1 MSLTTNKACVR
12 FLRSTIMPALRPSP
26 ARSKPLSGDF
36 CSRMQASARLAHIR
50 SSQVPVPSFSS
61 PTALHYC
68 SSHCQPHRRPAL
80 LCSLQTPNNTTP
92 PLSLSPHTRAGSLI
106 PTSTRRPLSSP
117 LPPRLDYSI
126 SLSLRPPSSQSPPNT
141 PCRSHPLPRL
151 RIRPSQTDLL
161 QPPVACEPSARLN
174 LSSLAAH
181 SPPSQWRRKYA
192 CSTAHRRST
201 PMALRPVRPC
211 NAGAQQPRSSA
222 DSQLLQFLREYK
234 LVVVGGGGVGKSC
247 LTIQLIQSHFVDE
260 YDPTIEGAQSCLP
273 QALPCLQT
281 ALTGRAYRFIP
292 QAMRDRR
299 GGRASR
305 RARYRWPGGILGHAR
320 AVHANRRGLPA
331 RLQHNIA
338 AKL

>member
-126 SLSLRPPSSQSPPNT
+126 SLSLRPPSSPRRT
-141 PCRSHPLPRL
+141 RLADRIPC
-151 RIRPSQTDLL
+151 
-161 QPPVACEPSARLN
+161 
-174 LSSLAAH
+174 LAFAFD
-181 SPPSQWRRKYA
+181 RRKPISY
-192 CSTAHRRST
+192 S
-201 PMALRPVRPC
+201 
-211 NAGAQQPRSSA
+211 
-222 DSQLLQFLREYK
+222 
-234 LVVVGGGGVGKSC
+234 
-247 LTIQLIQSHFVDE
+247 
-260 YDPTIEGAQSCLP
+260 LP
-273 QALPCLQT
+273 WL
-281 ALTGRAYRFIP
+281 
-292 QAMRDRR
+292 
-299 GGRASR
+299 
-305 RARYRWPGGILGHAR
+305 
-320 AVHANRRGLPA
+320 ANRPLA
-331 RLQHNIA
+331 STSRLLLHIRLLRNGVESMHAPPPTAGRRQWLCALCDRATLAPNNSDP
-338 AKL
+338 LLTVNFCSSSGNTSS

>member
-80 LCSLQTPNNTTP
+80 PCPALLCSLQTPNNTTP

-126 SLSLRPPSSQSPPNT
+126 SLSLRPPSSPRRT
-141 PCRSHPLPRL
+141 RLADRIPC
-151 RIRPSQTDLL
+151 
-161 QPPVACEPSARLN
+161 
-174 LSSLAAH
+174 LAFAFD
-181 SPPSQWRRKYA
+181 RRKPISY
-192 CSTAHRRST
+192 S
-201 PMALRPVRPC
+201 
-211 NAGAQQPRSSA
+211 
-222 DSQLLQFLREYK
+222 
-234 LVVVGGGGVGKSC
+234 
-247 LTIQLIQSHFVDE
+247 
-260 YDPTIEGAQSCLP
+260 LP
-273 QALPCLQT
+273 WL
-281 ALTGRAYRFIP
+281 
-292 QAMRDRR
+292 
-299 GGRASR
+299 
-305 RARYRWPGGILGHAR
+305 
-320 AVHANRRGLPA
+320 ANRPLA
-331 RLQHNIA
+331 STSRLLLHIRLLRNGVESMHAPPPTAGRRQWLCALCDRATLAPNNSDP
-338 AKL
+338 LLTVNFCSSSGNTSS

>member
-80 LCSLQTPNNTTP
+80 LCSALCKHPTTP
-92 PLSLSPHTRAGSLI
+92 PLRYLSLTTYTCRKPDSHLH
-106 PTSTRRPLSSP
+106 TRRPLSSP

-260 YDPTIEGAQSCLP
+260 YDPTIEGAQSPLP
-273 QALPCLQT
+273 QALPCLPT
-281 ALTGRAYRFIP
+281 ALTRRAHRFIP

-305 RARYRWPGGILGHAR
+305 RARYRRPGGVLGHAR
-320 AVHANRRGLPA
+320 AVHANG
-331 RLQHNIA
+331 
-338 AKL
+338 

>member
-126 SLSLRPPSSQSPPNT
+126 SLSLRPPSSPRRT
-141 PCRSHPLPRL
+141 RLADRIPC
-151 RIRPSQTDLL
+151 
-161 QPPVACEPSARLN
+161 
-174 LSSLAAH
+174 LAFAFD
-181 SPPSQWRRKYA
+181 RRKPISY
-192 CSTAHRRST
+192 S
-201 PMALRPVRPC
+201 
-211 NAGAQQPRSSA
+211 
-222 DSQLLQFLREYK
+222 
-234 LVVVGGGGVGKSC
+234 
-247 LTIQLIQSHFVDE
+247 
-260 YDPTIEGAQSCLP
+260 LP
-273 QALPCLQT
+273 WL
-281 ALTGRAYRFIP
+281 
-292 QAMRDRR
+292 
-299 GGRASR
+299 
-305 RARYRWPGGILGHAR
+305 
-320 AVHANRRGLPA
+320 ANRPLA
-331 RLQHNIA
+331 STSRLLLHIRLLRNGVESMHAPPPTAGRRQWLCALCDRATLAPNNPDP
-338 AKL
+338 LLTVNFCSSSGNTSS